1 MSQQSGF
8 DRLHPD
14 LCYHIVNSLG
24 WNSLRPVQHQSIAPI
39 LAGED
44 TVILAPTAGGKTE
57 ASFFPL
63 ISRVLSEGWEGLS
76 IIYLSPIKALLNNQ
90 HQRLER
96 LFGMVGHRASVW
108 HGDVPQSEKKRI
120 RQNPPTVLLT
130 TPESLEAMLI
140 SIRTPSESMF
150 GNLRVVVIDEVHAFA
165 GDDRGWHLLG
175 VLERLS
181 AWAGRELQRIGLSA
195 TVGNRAEIVDW
206 IAAGNTSTRAT
217 VDPGGATATPE
228 VSLDYVG
235 SLTNAAKVISM
246 LHKGERRLVFCD
258 SRLQA
263 EKLTRALRSR
273 QVETHIIHGSLSADE
288 RRRTERSFI
297 EGGAGVIVATS
308 ALELGIDI
316 GDLDR
321 VLNIDAPGTVASF
334 LQRMGRTGRRDG
346 TTPNMLFLATED
358 KGLVKAAALLELW
371 KRGHVEPAI
380 APMKPFHIL
389 AQQIMALVLERP
401 GIPLSELKQ
410 RISPFM
416 SASGISGT
424 EGEALLLHLFTWG
437 YLFVDGVRVGIGIT
451 GEKELGHKHY
461 LELVSVFTTPPLFT
475 VMHNRREIGMVH
487 QSTFGGSVGKD
498 KKSGPVVI
506 LLAGRSWRLVS
517 MAWSRQIAYVEPF
530 EMKGD
535 TSWPGGGQPMTA
547 ELAVAHRLVLTNQCI
562 ATEHWSK
569 RATNQLEEIQQEFTF
584 LDPGAATLIETG
596 NQVEYWNFAGTHANT
611 LLSARLE
618 VLYGATQS
626 VGPLQIRF
634 PRLHTMEQISD
645 MIADANTST
654 LIPRPSPDHPASKHL
669 KFKDLLPSDL
679 LALAV
684 AARIYQAR
692 ACEASEHFLLDL
704 SDAH

>member
-1 MSQQSGF
+1 MSEESGF

-14 LCYHIVNSLG
+14 LCYHIVNTLG
-24 WNSLRPVQHQSIAPI
+24 WSSLRPVQQQSIPPI

-57 ASFFPL
+57 ASFFSL

-96 LFGMVGHRASVW
+96 LFGMVGHRAGVW
-108 HGDVPQSEKKRI
+108 HGDIAQSEKKRI

-195 TVGNRAEIVDW
+195 TVGNRAEIADW
-206 IAAGNTSTRAT
+206 IAAGNTATRTT
-217 VDPGGATATPE
+217 VDPGGSTATPE

-246 LHKGERRLVFCD
+246 LHKGERRLVFCE

-263 EKLTRALRSR
+263 ELLTRALRSR

-346 TTPNMLFLATED
+346 TTPNMLFLATKD
-358 KGLVKAAALLELW
+358 DALVKSAALLELW
-371 KRGHVEPAI
+371 KRGHIEPAI
-380 APMKPFHIL
+380 APRKPFHIL

-401 GIPLSELKQ
+401 GIPLSELKR

-416 SASGISGT
+416 SAAEISGT
-424 EGEALLLHLFTWG
+424 EGEALLLHLFTRG

-451 GEKELGHKHY
+451 GEKELGQKHY
-461 LELVSVFTTPPLFT
+461 LELVSVFTTPPLFK
-475 VMHNRREIGMVH
+475 VMHNRREIGLVH
-487 QSTFGGSVGKD
+487 QSSFGSVSGKD
-498 KKSGPVVI
+498 KSGPVVI
-506 LLAGRSWRLVS
+506 LLAGRTWRLVS

-530 EMKGD
+530 DMKGD
-535 TSWPGGGQPMTA
+535 TSWPGGGQPMTPA
-547 ELAVAHRLVLTNQCI
+547 LADAHRLALTNQCI
-562 ATEHWSK
+562 ASEHWSK
-569 RATNQLEEIQQEFTF
+569 RATNHLEEIRQGFTF
-584 LDPGAATLIETG
+584 LEKDGATLIESG
-596 NQVEYWNFAGTHANT
+596 NHIEYWNFAGTLGNI
-611 LLSARLE
+611 LLSARLD
-618 VLYGATQS
+618 VLYGLVQS
-626 VGPLQIRF
+626 PTPLFLRF
-634 PRLHTMEQISD
+634 PRVYTTEQISEAL
-645 MIADANTST
+645 ADVESST
-654 LIPRPSPDHPASKHL
+654 LFPRPSPEHPCAKQL
-669 KFKDLLPSDL
+669 KFKDLLPDDL
-679 LALAV
+679 LASAI
-684 AARIYQAR
+684 AARIY
-692 ACEASEHFLLDL
+692 ES
-704 SDAH
+704 